1 MILLA
6 YDGSPDARAAI
17 DHAARLLPGAEV
29 TVLTVWES
37 FPSPTGGAMME
48 MGAVYVDPVE
58 VDQANEE
65 AAREQARDG
74 ADRATAA
81 GLRAQACTARSIAG
95 ADAAILAAAAR
106 INADAIVMGTRGLTR
121 LKSFF
126 LEGPHGGAEACRQTR
141 PCRPVKGGRQ
151 QPPRTNPSRR
161 AVVTL
166 LPVLGVNGW
175 R

>member
-6 YDGSPDARAAI
+6 YDGSPDARAAL

-48 MGAVYVDPVE
+48 MGAAYVDPAE

-81 GLRAQACTARSIAG
+81 GLRARACTARSSAG

-126 LEGPHGGAEACRQTR
+126 LGSVSHGVLRQAD
-141 PCRPVKGGRQ
+141 RPVLVV
-151 QPPRTNPSRR
+151 PSGEVASNRR
-161 AVVTL
+161 ERIHPDVPT
-166 LPVLGVNGW
+166 
-175 R
+175 